1 MTKLE
6 TYLAQVKER
15 AENATD
21 GPCEVVRFDN
31 DDGSIS
37 WQVETH
43 ISADQDH
50 RIIGWYSE
58 HGDNP
63 RIRHDAIF
71 DAHSRTD
78 IPKLLQIIE
87 VYRSALDHYSKLQ
100 DWDLL
105 PSVAIDAIAKGEE
118 IAGRG

>member
-6 TYLAQVKER
+6 TYLAQVKAR
-15 AENATD
+15 AEKATP
-21 GPCEVVRFDN
+21 GPWCGIDFLTNGPNTSEGPGLTIHLRPLDAGTALLCHTTDLTE
-31 DDGSIS
+31 DDQKFI
-37 WQVETH
+37 
-43 ISADQDH
+43 
-50 RIIGWYSE
+50 
-58 HGDNP
+58 
-63 RIRHDAIF
+63 
-71 DAHSRTD
+71 AHSRTD
-78 IPKLLQIIE
+78 IEKLLAIIE